1 MTVEAGLNKSV
12 YPGQMV
18 RWLLTFA
25 LASWLSGVVAY
36 TVTPGS
42 TADRRLLSVQDISP
56 RRVPRALL
64 ATQAT
69 SGAERAG
76 TQTDNEDD
84 GDADDCNL
92 RQNDVDL

>member
-1 MTVEAGLNKSV
+1 MCI
-12 YPGQMV
+12 PDMV

-25 LASWLSGVVAY
+25 LASWLSGAVAY

-42 TADRRLLSVQDISP
+42 TVDSRLLSVQDVSL

-76 TQTDNEDD
+76 TQTDDEDD

-92 RQNDVDL
+92 QQNDSDM